1 MDRSGGDSE
10 QDHAEARDRA
20 DTASGF
26 TALDGDVAGDGVTA
40 RDGEVDENGITRG
53 DLLKTAAAVAPGILL
68 GGRAASAAAA
78 ATQPKPRGAAPAG
91 KVAGMNVLLFL
102 TDQQRATQHFP
113 PGWSARN
120 LPGVTRL
127 QEHGLTF
134 ENAFTNACMCS
145 PARSTL
151 MSGYFPAQH
160 GVKYTL
166 ETNMP
171 APEYPQVEL
180 ALSFKNP
187 ATVVAAAGYTP
198 VYKGKFHCNKP
209 ANGTSWVPNDVNK
222 YGFTRWDPPDAGAN
236 QTIPEEGGGVYDN
249 DGRFMNSQGTPEA
262 GTEGA
267 LQYLGSA
274 AAQEQPFFMVVSLVN
289 PHDVLFYPKTYTEG
303 GYDDSWLTGEIEP
316 PATAGEDLSTKP
328 TVQEQFLRLFNAS
341 GPIPTRQ
348 MKRNYLNFYGNLM
361 KSSDAYLVKLLDS
374 LESTGLL
381 ENTLV
386 IATADHGEMGTAHGG
401 LRQKNFNFYEE
412 STRVPLVYSNPRL
425 FKQPRTSDALVSH
438 VDFLPTL
445 ASLVGAPASARSEW
459 QGVDYSDQILSA
471 APNSPQD
478 YTVFTYDDWQSGQ
491 AKGPY
496 PEPPNH
502 VVGIREQ
509 RYKLARYYDAAG
521 KVPDQWEMYDLKADP
536 LERTNLAY
544 KGHKRTATQERE
556 YRRLRRKLTKVEQTR
571 LQPLS

>member
-1 MDRSGGDSE
+1 MDRSDSDLE
-10 QDHAEARDRA
+10 QDQAPRQDC
-20 DTASGF
+20 
-26 TALDGDVAGDGVTA
+26 
-40 RDGEVDENGITRG
+40 EVEQEGITRG
-53 DLLKTAAAVAPGILL
+53 DLLKSAAVAAPGILL
-68 GGRAASAAAA
+68 GGRAAAAAA
-78 ATQPKPRGAAPAG
+78 ATRPRTRRAAPAG

-102 TDQQRATQHFP
+102 TDQQRAIQHFP

-120 LPGVTRL
+120 MPGLTRL

-134 ENAFTNACMCS
+134 EYAFTNACMCS

-166 ETNMP
+166 ETDMP
-171 APEYPQVEL
+171 SPEYPQVEL
-180 ALSFKNP
+180 ATSFKNP

-236 QTIPEEGGGVYDN
+236 QDVPEEGGGIYDN
-249 DGRFMNSQGTPEA
+249 DGRFINSVGTPEA

-267 LQYLGSA
+267 VQYLSST
-274 AAQEQPFFMVVSLVN
+274 AAQSQPFFMVVSLVN

-303 GYDDSWLTGEIEP
+303 GYDNSWLTGEIEL
-316 PATAGEDLSTKP
+316 PATANEDLSTKP

-341 GPIPTRQ
+341 GPIPTPQ

-361 KSSDAYLVKLLDS
+361 KSSDAYLVKILDT
-374 LESTGLL
+374 LASTGLL
-381 ENTLV
+381 ESTLV

-425 FKQPRTSDALVSH
+425 FPRRRTSDALVSH

-445 ASLVGAPASARSEW
+445 ASLVDAPASARAAW
-459 QGVDYSDQILSA
+459 QGFDYSEQILSA
-471 APNSPQD
+471 SPSSPQD

-496 PEPPNH
+496 PQPPNH
-502 VVGIREQ
+502 VVSIREQ
-509 RYKLARYYDAAG
+509 RYKLARYYDADG
-521 KVPDQWEMYDLKADP
+521 KVPDQWEMYDLRADP

-544 KGHKRTATQERE
+544 SGHKRTPTQERE
-556 YRRLRRKLTKVEQTR
+556 YKRLRLKLAKVEQAR

>member
-1 MDRSGGDSE
+1 MDKTGSDSGQGSE
-10 QDHAEARDRA
+10 D
-20 DTASGF
+20 
-26 TALDGDVAGDGVTA
+26 AGDGVATLDGDPARDGTTAQDGIAA
-40 RDGEVDENGITRG
+40 RDGEDDGDGITRG
-53 DLLKTAAAVAPGILL
+53 DLLKTAAVAAPGILL

-78 ATQPKPRGAAPAG
+78 ATRPKPRRAAPAG

-102 TDQQRATQHFP
+102 TDQQRAVQHFP

-236 QTIPEEGGGVYDN
+236 QTIPEEGGGSYDN
-249 DGRFMNSQGTPEA
+249 DGRFMTSQGTPEA

-267 LQYLGSA
+267 LQYLASN

-303 GYDDSWLTGEIEP
+303 GYDDSWLTGEIDP
-316 PATAGEDLSTKP
+316 PATANEDLSTKP

-341 GPIPTRQ
+341 GPIPTPQ

-374 LESTGLL
+374 LAATGLL

-425 FKQPRTSDALVSH
+425 FKRPRTSDALVSH

-459 QGVDYSDQILSA
+459 QGVDYSEQILSA
-471 APNSPQD
+471 AP
-478 YTVFTYDDWQSGQ
+478 
-491 AKGPY
+491 
-496 PEPPNH
+496 
-502 VVGIREQ
+502 R
-509 RYKLARYYDAAG
+509 LAPGLHR
-521 KVPDQWEMYDLKADP
+521 LH
-536 LERTNLAY
+536 L
-544 KGHKRTATQERE
+544 
-556 YRRLRRKLTKVEQTR
+556 RRLAVRAGQGPLPRAAQPRRRHPRSRATSSPATTTPPARSPTSGRCTTSRPTR
-571 LQPLS
+571 SSARTSPTAATSARRRRSANTSGYGASSRRSNRRGCSH

>member
-1 MDRSGGDSE
+1 MG
-10 QDHAEARDRA
+10 RA
-20 DTASGF
+20 DSDSKQVGAPPQ
-26 TALDGDVAGDGVTA
+26 
-40 RDGEVDENGITRG
+40 RDEAEQEGITRG
-53 DLLKTAAAVAPGILL
+53 DLLKTAAVAAPGILL
-68 GGRAASAAAA
+68 GARAAAAAA
-78 ATQPKPRGAAPAG
+78 ATRPKPRRAAPTG
-91 KVAGMNVLLFL
+91 KVAGMNILLFL
-102 TDQQRATQHFP
+102 TDQQRAIQHFP
-113 PGWSARN
+113 PGWSQRN

-127 QEHGLTF
+127 QDNGLTF

-166 ETNMP
+166 ETDMP
-171 APEYPQVEL
+171 SPEYPQVEL

-209 ANGTSWVPNDVNK
+209 ASGTSWVPEDVNK

-236 QTIPEEGGGVYDN
+236 QSVPEEGGGVYDN

-267 LQYLGSA
+267 LQYLGST
-274 AAQEQPFFMVVSLVN
+274 AAQSQPFFLVVSLVN

-303 GYDDSWLTGEIEP
+303 GYDDSWLTGEIDP
-316 PATAGEDLSTKP
+316 PATANEDLSTKP

-341 GPIPTRQ
+341 GPIPTPQ
-348 MKRNYLNFYGNLM
+348 LKRNYLNFYGNLM
-361 KSSDAYLVKLLDS
+361 KSSDAYLVKLLDT
-374 LESTGLL
+374 LASTGLL

-425 FKQPRTSDALVSH
+425 FPRPRTSDALVSH

-445 ASLVGAPASARSEW
+445 ASLVGAPDSARSAW
-459 QGVDYSDQILSA
+459 QGIDYSDQILSA
-471 APNSPQD
+471 APSSPQD
-478 YTVFTYDDWQSGQ
+478 YTIFTYDDWQSGQ

-502 VVGIREQ
+502 VVSIREQ

-521 KVPDQWEMYDLKADP
+521 KVPDQWEMYDLEADP

-544 KGHKRTATQERE
+544 RGHKRTPTQERE
-556 YRRLRRKLTKVEQTR
+556 YKRLRRKLAKVEQTR